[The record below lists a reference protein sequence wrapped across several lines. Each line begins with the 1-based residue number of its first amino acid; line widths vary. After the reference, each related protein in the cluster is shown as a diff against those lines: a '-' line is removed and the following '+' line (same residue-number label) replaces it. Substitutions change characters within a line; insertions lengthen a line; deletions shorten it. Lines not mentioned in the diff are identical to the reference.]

1 MSPGETN
8 VSRRDYVKQGAV
20 QISYCLCDSSQTPAS
35 MGSPLSPLL
44 EIRSELSNAD
54 NDKKDSSLTIQT
66 LHLFPVSTQSI
77 STTDQSRNVVLQ
89 KAQTPVDS
97 LQPILSI
104 QTRQDLA
111 GIQRRR

>member
-54 NDKKDSSLTIQT
+54 NDENGFIT
-66 LHLFPVSTQSI
+66 HNSI
-77 STTDQSRNVVLQ
+77 SSSVSCLDAIDFYN
-89 KAQTPVDS
+89 
-97 LQPILSI
+97 
-104 QTRQDLA
+104 
-111 GIQRRR
+111 